1 MLMWIAAMALAQPPA
16 GSQPPVGTPPPV
28 TQPPSGTQP
37 PPPDPVPSK
46 PLSAIVP
53 ADSKKTTYPT
63 QVAGKTL
70 PEWLKE
76 LGESKDGAVRELAVK
91 ALPAFGPVAR
101 EPALRPLLKAC
112 REDSDPG
119 VRVNAILTLGAIG
132 ANNKDEAK
140 LIIDALMIAI
150 NNASVGGVIR
160 LHAARAIANYGSFPE
175 QADNAIPTL
184 VNIARDPSWETRK
197 SIAYALGRI
206 GGPTR
211 PKPEAK
217 PLPPGVLPPPV
228 DPKTGPNPAALKA
241 LLAMLGDASAT
252 VRLEVVESMVALGP
266 PAVSLEHYSAT
277 VTPYMSAILDRT
289 KNEKD
294 KSVLVWLHMLSMRLD
309 GNLFNDATIG
319 KIVDLGRGI
328 DPDATCQALSSLSLL
343 GEKAVPLALPFAREM
358 LRHNESVV
366 VAAAANYL
374 GSAGS
379 IPGLPVT
386 IAATVKA
393 SLPDLERAKTETKD
407 DMLKQV
413 ITNAVDAING
423 KKPTDPNLTKK

>member
-1 MLMWIAAMALAQPPA
+1 MFCWIAAIALAQLPAGTPQPPA
-16 GSQPPVGTPPPV
+16 GTPPA
-28 TQPPSGTQP
+28 TQTPPGAQP
-37 PPPDPVPSK
+37 PPTEPVPSK
-46 PLSAIVP
+46 PLSVIVP
-53 ADSKKTTYPT
+53 PDPKKPTYPS
-63 QVAGKTL
+63 QVGGKTL

-91 ALPAFGPVAR
+91 ALPAFGPAAR

-112 REDSDPG
+112 REDGDPG
-119 VRVNAILTLGAIG
+119 VRVNAILTLGAMG

-140 LIIDALMIAI
+140 LIVDALMIAI
-150 NNASVGGVIR
+150 NNGSVGGVIR
-160 LHAARAIANYGSFPE
+160 LHATRAIANYGSFAE
-175 QADNAIPTL
+175 QANNAIPTL
-184 VNIARDPSWETRK
+184 VNIAKDPSWETRK
-197 SIAYALGRI
+197 SIAFALGRI
-206 GGPTR
+206 GGPTK
-211 PKPEAK
+211 PKPEVK
-217 PLPPGVLPPPV
+217 PLPPGVPPPPV
-228 DPKTGPNPAALKA
+228 DPKTGPSPAALKA

-266 PAVSLEHYSAT
+266 PAVSLDQYSAA

-309 GNLFNDATIG
+309 GNLFNDTTIG
-319 KIVDLGRGI
+319 KIVELGRGN

-343 GEKAVPLALPFAREM
+343 GEKAVPLSLPFAREM
-358 LRHNESVV
+358 LRHTEPVV

-374 GSAGS
+374 GSAAT
-379 IPGLPVT
+379 IPNLPVT

-407 DMLKQV
+407 EILKQV
-413 ITNAVDAING
+413 ITVAVDAING
-423 KKPTDPNLTKK
+423 KKPPDPNVTKK